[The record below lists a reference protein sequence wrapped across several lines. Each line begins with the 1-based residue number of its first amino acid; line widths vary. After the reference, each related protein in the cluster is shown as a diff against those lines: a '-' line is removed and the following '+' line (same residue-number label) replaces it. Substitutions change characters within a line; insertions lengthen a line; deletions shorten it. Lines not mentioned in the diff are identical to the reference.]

1 MSESTGWTSWSD
13 GVLEWWTSLGESLG
27 AQLGGEGS
35 FVSRDWP
42 ALVRLGRPVEPF
54 NRSDW
59 VAAIV
64 AVAGI
69 VLAAVLTGIALASL
83 GALLVSLLALGLLM
97 TRVFGLSIEL
107 DALRA

>member
-1 MSESTGWTSWSD
+1 MSENASWASWAE
-13 GVLEWWTSLGESLG
+13 GVLEWSTSLGESLR
-27 AQLGGEGS
+27 AQLGGEDP
-35 FVSRDWP
+35 FVLRDWP

-59 VAAIV
+59 VAALV

-97 TRVFGLSIEL
+97 TRVFGISIEL
-107 DALRA
+107 EAPRA